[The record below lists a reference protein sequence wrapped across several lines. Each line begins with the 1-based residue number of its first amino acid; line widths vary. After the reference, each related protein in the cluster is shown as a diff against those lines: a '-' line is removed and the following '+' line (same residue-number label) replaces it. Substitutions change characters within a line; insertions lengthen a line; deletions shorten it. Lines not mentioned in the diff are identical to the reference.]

1 MNKHGQMMQENGV
14 HVVQPKKNQKI
25 QQVNK
30 KNGNKIQWFCFDQHI
45 SCVFCFFFNDGQSHI

>member
-30 KNGNKIQWFCFDQHI
+30 KNDNKIKWFCFDQNI
-45 SCVFCFFFNDGQSHI
+45 SSVFCFFFNDGQSHI